1 MWCGLLFI
9 PYYELLL
16 NYAHASKISWLL
28 NICLAL
34 LTCKYLLC
42 SSKEGG
48 RKKEALFTW
57 PKNRVC
63 FAQPISC
70 RQKKR
75 FQRRLWCW
83 FHAKKCQQKSPRLG
97 TRTQVAQRK
106 QSTWI
111 DYRDHS
117 DKIDVHAPKEKQRL

>member
-28 NICLAL
+28 NICRAL

-70 RQKKR
+70 RQKKVPAPVM
-75 FQRRLWCW
+75 LLVPC
-83 FHAKKCQQKSPRLG
+83 KKMSTKKSKIG
-97 TRTQVAQRK
+97 NSNQVAQRK

-117 DKIDVHAPKEKQRL
+117 DKIDVHAPTEKQRL